1 MPHHGVLSAARQTLT
16 GGHMDSSIFDAYW
29 AERQP
34 DRSDM
39 AEFWTRRASSFNA
52 HGGEA
57 DSSAYRQGLVAR
69 VAARAGIGKQDA
81 VLDVGCGPGRHALE
95 FAQLA
100 GSVEGSDIAPGMIEC
115 AKANALET
123 KVNNASFRVLD
134 WAEADLKM
142 LGWVKRFKLVFASRT
157 PAIYD
162 RSTLNKMTEASSG
175 YCCLLTQVTGDTSV
189 RRVLAP
195 IAGDDKRED
204 MSRRGLFC
212 AFNILWLQGF
222 YPEVEYLER
231 SWDSESLLDEAI
243 LMYTRHFNSRG
254 QLTEEQQAAIADRL
268 REMSRDG
275 TVREQGHSR
284 VALLFWKA
292 ST

>member
-1 MPHHGVLSAARQTLT
+1 MQT
-16 GGHMDSSIFDAYW
+16 GGYMDSSIFDAYW

-57 DSSAYRQGLVAR
+57 DSSAYRQALVAK
-69 VAARAGIGKQDA
+69 VAARAGIGSQDA

-100 GSVEGSDIAPGMIEC
+100 GCVEGSDIAPGMIDC
-115 AKANALET
+115 AKANAAEAGLG
-123 KVNNASFRVLD
+123 NASFRVLD
-134 WAEADLKM
+134 WAAADLEA
-142 LGWVKRFKLVFASRT
+142 LGWKKRFNLVFASRT

-175 YCCLLTQVTGDTSV
+175 YCCLLTQVTSDNSV
-189 RRVLAP
+189 RRALAS
-195 IAGDDKRED
+195 IVGDDNRED

-212 AFNILWLQGF
+212 AFNILWLQGY

-231 SWDSESLLDEAI
+231 SWDSECSLDEAI

-268 REMSRDG
+268 REMSKEG
-275 TVREQGHSR
+275 KVREQGQSR
-284 VALLFWKA
+284 VAMLFWKV
-292 ST
+292 SS

>member
-57 DSSAYRQGLVAR
+57 DSSAYRQSLVAR
-69 VAARAGIGKQDA
+69 VAARAGICRQDA

-123 KVNNASFRVLD
+123 KVSNASFRVLD

-175 YCCLLTQVTGDTSV
+175 YCCLLTQVTGDNSV
-189 RRVLAP
+189 RRALAP

-204 MSRRGLFC
+204 MTRRGLYC

-231 SWDSESLLDEAI
+231 SWDSECTVDEAI

-254 QLTEEQQAAIADRL
+254 QLSEDQQAAIAGRL
-268 REMSRDG
+268 REISNNG

-284 VALLFWKA
+284 IALLFWKA

>member
-1 MPHHGVLSAARQTLT
+1 
-16 GGHMDSSIFDAYW
+16 MDISIFDAYW
-29 AERQP
+29 ADRQP

-39 AEFWTRRASSFNA
+39 ADFWTRRASSFNA

-57 DSSAYRQGLVAR
+57 DSSAYRQALVAR
-69 VAARAGIGKQDA
+69 VAARTGLGRQDA

-100 GSVEGSDIAPGMIEC
+100 GQVEGSDIAPGMIEC
-115 AKANALET
+115 ARANAAGALADN
-123 KVNNASFRVLD
+123 VHFQVLD
-134 WAEADLKM
+134 WAEADLEV

-157 PAIYD
+157 PAIFD

-175 YCCLLTQVTGDTSV
+175 YCCLLTQVTGDNSV
-189 RRVLAP
+189 RRELAP
-195 IAGDDKRED
+195 IAADDRRED
-204 MSRRGLFC
+204 MTRRGLYC
-212 AFNILWLQGF
+212 AFNILWLQGY

-231 SWDSESLLDEAI
+231 SWDSECSLDEAI

-254 QLTEEQQAAIADRL
+254 QLSEEQQAAIADRL
-268 REMSRDG
+268 REISRDG

-284 VALLFWKA
+284 VAMLLWKVCP
-292 ST
+292 

>member
-1 MPHHGVLSAARQTLT
+1 
-16 GGHMDSSIFDAYW
+16 MDISIFDAYW
-29 AERQP
+29 ADRQP

-39 AEFWTRRASSFNA
+39 ADFWTRRASSFNA

-57 DSSAYRQGLVAR
+57 DSSAYRQALVAR
-69 VAARAGIGKQDA
+69 VAARTGLGRQDA

-100 GSVEGSDIAPGMIEC
+100 GQVEGSDIAPGMIEC
-115 AKANALET
+115 ARANAAGAL
-123 KVNNASFRVLD
+123 VDNVHFQVLD
-134 WAEADLKM
+134 WAEADLEV

-157 PAIYD
+157 PAIFD

-175 YCCLLTQVTGDTSV
+175 YCCLLTQVTGDNSV
-189 RRVLAP
+189 RRELAP
-195 IAGDDKRED
+195 IAADDRRED
-204 MSRRGLFC
+204 MTRRGLYC
-212 AFNILWLQGF
+212 AFNILWLQGY

-231 SWDSESLLDEAI
+231 SWDSECSLDEAI

-254 QLTEEQQAAIADRL
+254 QLSEEQQAAIADRL
-268 REMSRDG
+268 RKISRDG

-284 VALLFWKA
+284 VAMLLWKVCP
-292 ST
+292 